1 MTRHYPDLS
10 GASDWLNQISHA
22 TRPIRSTTQIWV
34 VTRHQYG
41 ISALVSQT
49 SFGRKPVVASPNVG
63 CFLRLEILVKNVCI
77 SDCKISLAS
86 SYYNWLRGTGE
97 NAAQGLGKGHP
108 STRPPVH
115 PSTRP
120 FTFVRRVPLG
130 ILGGAVSLR
139 FPNPDPIS
147 DQKSHLSFKRNNTQ
161 TVVTNIRNNKRIV

>member
-10 GASDWLNQISHA
+10 SASDWLNQISHA
-22 TRPIRSTTQIWV
+22 TRPMRSTTQICI

-49 SFGRKPVVASPNVG
+49 SFGGKPVVASPNVG

-97 NAAQGLGKGHP
+97 NAAQGLARENELSLG
-108 STRPPVH
+108 TRQRTPVH
-115 PSTRP
+115 PSFHIRP
-120 FTFVRRVPLG
+120 EGTSRNSWWSCAPPF
-130 ILGGAVSLR
+130 S
-139 FPNPDPIS
+139 
-147 DQKSHLSFKRNNTQ
+147 KSWPYFRPKKPSQ
-161 TVVTNIRNNKRIV
+161 V